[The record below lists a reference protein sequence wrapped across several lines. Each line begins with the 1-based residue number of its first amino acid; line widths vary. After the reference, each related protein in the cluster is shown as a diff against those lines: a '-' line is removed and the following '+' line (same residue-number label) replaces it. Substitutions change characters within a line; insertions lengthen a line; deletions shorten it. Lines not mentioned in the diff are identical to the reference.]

1 MKMVFA
7 SCAGCSTPRTS
18 CSARSRDSKAVS
30 PRLLILL
37 LLCPVLACRG
47 RSAEQRAADSVVA
60 AVNAS
65 IAAAESTL
73 IPGHQIFDEV
83 VVQEHPRLL
92 TAPSLEYPSKLRQ
105 AGVEGRVLVQ
115 LVLDTTG
122 RVEQTS
128 VKILR
133 TPNAGFDRPVRNYL
147 LRARFTPARNHGEPV
162 RVRLNLPIDF
172 RIQP

>member
-1 MKMVFA
+1 
-7 SCAGCSTPRTS
+7 
-18 CSARSRDSKAVS
+18 VS

-47 RSAEQRAADSVVA
+47 RSAEQRAADQRTADSVVA

-105 AGVEGRVLVQ
+105 AGVKGRVLVQ

-122 RVEQTS
+122 RVEPTS